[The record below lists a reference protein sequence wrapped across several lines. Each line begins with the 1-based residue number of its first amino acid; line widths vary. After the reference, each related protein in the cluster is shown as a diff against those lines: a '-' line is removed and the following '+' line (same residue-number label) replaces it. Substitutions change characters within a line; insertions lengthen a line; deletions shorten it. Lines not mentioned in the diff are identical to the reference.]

1 MNETGSE
8 LMLKVAHLEAKLASY
23 ELLLAQVS
31 KTCGQNNCNCPNSDK
46 VKKLARDLN
55 GEQNITS
62 GRR

>member
-1 MNETGSE
+1 
-8 LMLKVAHLEAKLASY
+8 MLKVAHLEAKLASY